1 MNRRYA
7 PFLVLAL
14 TVAACGGEETART
27 TIGQDAE
34 RSGGLR
40 AELQAPIDSG
50 NVAFRARDYDA
61 ALRHYREATVRAP
74 EEPTGWFGVV
84 MAADALGDSALA
96 DSARA
101 RIVQIAPELNP
112 TSHTP
117 DGHPDTALEG
127 GAPGMPAGHPTTN
140 GDARPD
146 LPVGHP

>member
-50 NVAFRARDYDA
+50 NVAFRAR
-61 ALRHYREATVRAP
+61 

-101 RIVQIAPELNP
+101 RIAQIAPELNP